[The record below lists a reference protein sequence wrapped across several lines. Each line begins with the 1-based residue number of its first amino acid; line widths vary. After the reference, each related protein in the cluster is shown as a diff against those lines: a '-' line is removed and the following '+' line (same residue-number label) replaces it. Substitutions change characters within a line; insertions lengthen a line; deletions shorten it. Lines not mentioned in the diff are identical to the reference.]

1 MTQPCASPSLGASRR
16 RSRWWLAGLLVGCL
30 LPVGLVAADGGRL
43 MVRVV
48 QVCWLAPAAIRAE
61 SRRQARRARWQP
73 PRRPGLL
80 SRRARPRPSSP
91 PRRWI
96 AALDVLSR
104 RGPPAGVLP

>member
-1 MTQPCASPSLGASRR
+1 MTQPTASAAFRAPRR

-61 SRRQARRARWQP
+61 SRRQAHRQRWQP
-73 PRRPGLL
+73 PRRPGRLQ
-80 SRRARPRPSSP
+80 RRAWPRRRSP
-91 PRRWI
+91 WRRWI

-104 RGPPAGVLP
+104 RGPPAGVLA